1 MTEVAAVHREDFTGA
16 AQRDGTTINVV
27 LDGNAD
33 YTALDAL
40 EMLLSRIHAESSRLD
55 VTQVVVDLRRLE
67 FMSSSC
73 FKCFIS
79 WIADIQEME
88 PERRYSISLVSN
100 PKLHWQKRSL
110 HSLSCFAP
118 ELITVTEQP

>member
-1 MTEVAAVHREDFTGA
+1 MTDLASVNREDFAGT
-16 AQRDGTTINVV
+16 AQCEGTTINVV

-40 EMLLSRIHAESSRLD
+40 ETLLGRVHSEASRLG
-55 VTQVVVDLRRLE
+55 VTRAVVDLRRLE

-79 WIADIQEME
+79 WIADIQGME
-88 PERRYSISLVSN
+88 PEQRYTICLVSN

-110 HSLSCFAP
+110 HSLRCFAA
-118 ELITVTEQP
+118 ELITVTEEA